1 MNIRMP
7 NQASAP
13 DSVPGPQPSNS
24 VQGTNVEAGPPS
36 ANQGTAFHDSTNY
49 GAPPGMP
56 VWAPHGIGPTGIA
69 PTQQGFPQ
77 EEERRAVSSW
87 ETAYILPRPPPLQL
101 NINTCFSL
109 RTKCWHREGVAG

>member
-24 VQGTNVEAGPPS
+24 VQGANVEAGPPS

-87 ETAYILPRPPPLQL
+87 ETAYILPPPPPHPL
-101 NINTCFSL
+101 NSILTLTSHLGQNVGIG
-109 RTKCWHREGVAG
+109 EG